1 MNKTVESVAIAI
13 DHFSRPLRS
22 DGTRGG
28 TDWTLKSE
36 SDRETYRGKARAAI
50 AAHIDAMMEPS
61 EGMHNAARDWSLHKY
76 GKAIGSDA
84 SDGCYRAMLTAHKKE
99 VLG

>member
-1 MNKTVESVAIAI
+1 MNKTVEAVARASSACKINE
-13 DHFSRPLRS
+13 
-22 DGTRGG
+22 GG
-28 TDWTLKSE
+28 ELACGELCFDCIE
-36 SDRETYRGKARAAI
+36 SARAAI